1 MDRRIDTSQRLLGA
15 GAILLIAL
23 SVIAGGATWQGN
35 AGDLWV
41 ILPGI
46 VLLAAAMFFHLVRP
60 RIDWVPLVLVACT
73 LLLPILQTLPWP
85 GAIPPWSSV
94 HAAWQFDQTR
104 VFGIAP
110 PTALSVAPDATWRSF
125 LAMLPPAAVFL
136 AMLLLPGS
144 VLRQIVAVIVGLAL
158 LSATWGLAQ
167 VALGDA
173 SVPGL
178 HGPAGGQ
185 AKGFF
190 SNRNH
195 FAALMYIGIALGGA
209 GLVLALRQ
217 MLAEAEPSRH
227 GPRVIAWAA
236 GFLLLIVTCMLA
248 QSRAGVVLGA
258 GVILALFATILFDT
272 ARTSRGSRRIFALV
286 AIAAGL
292 AAVQVGLWGVL
303 DRFKADPFDDGRVIV
318 QATTLDAARDAAPWG
333 TGLGTFRRVYEQ
345 REPVEAVISAY
356 VNRAHNDWLEFYL
369 EAGWPGLFLLLAWV
383 LWWLT
388 ATWRAGGSDVDRADP
403 AMRLVRRLA
412 VVALVA
418 VAIHSLVDFPMR
430 TIALSTVVAAMVA
443 ISVSP
448 RGVTRSSPAS
458 DVRESGFDP

>member
-1 MDRRIDTSQRLLGA
+1 MDRTIENPLRVLGA
-15 GAILLIAL
+15 GVIL
-23 SVIAGGATWQGN
+23 VISLAVVAGGATWQGS
-35 AGDLWV
+35 AGDAWV

-46 VLLAAAMFFHLVRP
+46 VLLAATAFLHLARP
-60 RIDWVPLVLVACT
+60 RVDWIPLVLVAST
-73 LLLPILQTLPWP
+73 LLLPVLQTLPWP
-85 GAIPPWSSV
+85 GDRPPWSTV
-94 HAAWQFDQTR
+94 HAAWQLDQAR

-136 AMLLLPGS
+136 AMLLLPGAA
-144 VLRQIVAVIVGLAL
+144 LRQIVAVVVGLAL
-158 LSATWGLAQ
+158 LSAAWGLAQ
-167 VALGDA
+167 VALGDT

-178 HGPAGGQ
+178 HGSAGGQ

-209 GLVLALRQ
+209 GLVLALRR
-217 MLAEAEPSRH
+217 MLADPEPARH
-227 GPRVIAWAA
+227 GPWVVAWAA
-236 GFLLLIVTCMLA
+236 GFLMLVVTCMLA

-258 GVILALFATILFDT
+258 GVILALFAIILFDT
-272 ARTSRGSRRIFALV
+272 ARASRGSRRIFALV
-286 AIAAGL
+286 ATAAGL
-292 AAVQVGLWGVL
+292 VAVQVGLWGVL

-318 QATTLDAARDAAPWG
+318 QATTLGAARDAAPWG

-345 REPVEAVISAY
+345 REPVETVISAY
-356 VNRAHNDWLEFYL
+356 VNRAHNDWLEFHL
-369 EAGWPGLFLLLAWV
+369 EAGWPGAVLLAAWI
-383 LWWLT
+383 LWWLA
-388 ATWRAGGSDVDRADP
+388 ATWRAGRLDADREDP

-412 VVALVA
+412 TVALVA
-418 VAIHSLVDFPMR
+418 IAIHSLVDFPMR

-448 RGVTRSSPAS
+448 RAVAQAAAATDR
-458 DVRESGFDP
+458 